1 MSPSLYYHQ
10 LTTTRLQI
18 VRGKKDSGIRI
29 GESDI
34 RFEITAELKIA
45 NQQVF
50 IEIIIK
56 Q

>member
-10 LTTTRLQI
+10 LPQGYKLCAGRKIEEL
-18 VRGKKDSGIRI
+18 
-29 GESDI
+29 ESDI